1 MEFKARF
8 KNFKKI
14 SIRAG
19 ARFFT
24 ALFIICVIASCEV
37 FFMAPSSII
46 ADTAQQG
53 QETLAQDEGSVYSLS
68 GETLIRE
75 IDTAGFPNISFYIS
89 FSDDS
94 KIGLQELGK
103 DNFSVTENGKKIEDF
118 NINKISEVSEP
129 LGVALVIDASGSMA
143 GEPIENAK
151 NASIVFLNAMREID
165 KISVTGFSDFATL
178 YSSFTQDRQ
187 KLEGAIAEISA
198 SGETSLFDGILKGVE
213 QFKNYKDIKHKYLVV
228 LSDGSDTIS
237 KSTAQDCINEAIS
250 QGVTIYSVALLSSE
264 YNPLELENIAES
276 TNGELLTTADSAELF
291 SLYEKISEKIKNQY
305 KVTYRSISSN
315 AEKISTT
322 VALAADGYKDSINI
336 SYENPFVTLS
346 GSGVVTK
353 AQSSISMKKISVL
366 NFWWV
371 KMLIYIFIFSSV
383 TLFIYIIST
392 VMIPGKPT
400 LKGRMDYYLYNTA
413 GTSPQDDAGEKKKK
427 GFFSNLVK
435 TSNKPAGK
443 ARYGELFD
451 LKLKRSG
458 MNISGTRFVTMHMVA
473 VVIVTLIVFVLT
485 KNFIITLA
493 VVVLVIFLPFLLI
506 NFKTNQRIKKFNEQL
521 PDTLQLVEGA
531 LKAGYSLNQ
540 SLVMVIN
547 ETKPPISEEFRVT
560 INEIRMGISEKE
572 ALENMAKR
580 INSELFNWVIL
591 AVNIQ
596 REVGGNLAEIMDI
609 IANTIREKERVLRQ
623 IKALTAEG
631 KLSAY
636 VLIGLPIILGVA
648 LSILNR
654 AYISVLFTTKTGFLM
669 LALAAVLMIVGIFW
683 ILKIVKIDY

>member
-8 KNFKKI
+8 KNFK
-14 SIRAG
+14 SIAIGAG
-19 ARFFT
+19 AKFFT
-24 ALFIICVIASCEV
+24 ALFFVCLIASFVV
-37 FFMAPSSII
+37 FFILPSSII
-46 ADTAQQG
+46 ADTATQG
-53 QETLAQDEGSVYSLS
+53 QETLGPGKEPVYSQS
-68 GETLIRE
+68 GETIIKE
-75 IDTAGFPNISFYIS
+75 IDTAGFPNVSFYIS

-118 NINKISEVSEP
+118 NISKISEVSEP

-151 NASIVFLNAMREID
+151 NASLVFLNAMREID
-165 KISVTGFSDFATL
+165 KISITGFSDYATL

-187 KLEGAIAEISA
+187 KLESAIAEISS
-198 SGETSLFDGILKGVE
+198 SGETALFDGILKGVS
-213 QFKNYKDIKHKYLVV
+213 QFNNYKDIKHKYLVV

-237 KSTAQDCINEAIS
+237 KSTAQDCINEAIR

-276 TNGELLTTADSAELF
+276 TNGELLTTTDSAELF
-291 SLYEKISEKIKNQY
+291 NLYEKISEKIKNQY
-305 KVTYRSISSN
+305 KVTYRSISSA

-322 VALAADGYKDSINI
+322 VALAAGGQEDSIDI

-371 KMLIYIFIFSSV
+371 RMLIYIFIFSSV
-383 TLFIYIIST
+383 TIFIYIIST
-392 VMIPGKPT
+392 VMIPGRPT
-400 LKGRMDYYLYNTA
+400 LKGRMDNYLYNTA
-413 GTSPQDDAGEKKKK
+413 GTSLQDDSGEKKKR
-427 GFFSNLVK
+427 GLFSNLVK
-435 TSNKPAGK
+435 TSDKPAGK

-451 LKLKRSG
+451 LKLKRAG

-547 ETKPPISEEFRVT
+547 ETKPPISEEFRIT